1 MLGLFRKRRGSTPP
15 TTAPSTPPGICI
27 YAVGDIHGR
36 YDLLLA
42 LQDKI
47 LADAAERQERHKIAI
62 YLGDYIDR
70 GPDSRKVVAH
80 LHANPLPDFTSIHL
94 MGNHE
99 QSMLGFIR
107 APDHHANWLQFG
119 GLATLTSYGVGSS
132 ALGLET
138 ELRQMAREL
147 EMQIPEPERV
157 FLERL
162 EAYRVFGDYL
172 FVHAGIR
179 PERPLESQ
187 EMADLFWIREDFLRY
202 TKPHSHVV
210 VHGHHVTEE
219 PVVKDNRIGIDTGA
233 FATGCLTCLM
243 LDGEERRFIDTRE
256 PETID

>member
-1 MLGLFRKRRGSTPP
+1 MLELFRKRRGPTSPKTPANTPP
-15 TTAPSTPPGICI
+15 ETRI

-42 LQDKI
+42 LQEKI
-47 LADAAERQERHKIAI
+47 LADAAEREDRHRIAI

-70 GPDSRKVVAH
+70 GPDSRKVVEH
-80 LHANPLPDFTSIHL
+80 LHTNPLPNFTSIHL

-107 APDHHANWLQFG
+107 APEHHANWLQFG

-132 ALGLET
+132 LLGSET
-138 ELRQMAREL
+138 ELIQIAREL

-162 EAYRVFGDYL
+162 ETYRVFGDYL

-179 PERPLESQ
+179 PGRSLESQ
-187 EMADLFWIREDFLRY
+187 KVEDLFWIREDFLSH
-202 TKPHSHVV
+202 TKPYSHVV

-219 PVVKDNRIGIDTGA
+219 PAVRDNRIGIDTGA
-233 FATGCLTCLM
+233 FATGCLTCLV